1 MIAGSY
7 SEIELMNREELLE
20 ELKRVKEELKDTK
33 SRLYSGDRLKPEE
46 ATELQN
52 EKWSYERRIDEI
64 NRLLES
70 TSPSNGNISFG
81 TKTGY

>member
-33 SRLYSGDRLKPEE
+33 SRLYSGDRLKHEE